1 MDRTINQRSLTEKRD
16 RLQQLVLNR
25 ALAQQQPGMI
35 AQKSTEAQQL
45 WARES
50 LMLRTAND
58 SLAILQ
64 EFEPQ
69 NQDLINNNE
78 DVRLY
83 LELHNAEAR
92 LGRIEEQYGRLF
104 QQAEIVTQ
112 QIFLTATEERT
123 NALFPN
129 VTDET
134 FWSHVYR
141 KVAADPNNLN
151 GWIVSYY
158 LFE

>member
-1 MDRTINQRSLTEKRD
+1 
-16 RLQQLVLNR
+16 
-25 ALAQQQPGMI
+25 
-35 AQKSTEAQQL
+35 
-45 WARES
+45 
-50 LMLRTAND
+50 MLRTANN

-69 NQDLINNNE
+69 NQDFINNNPH
-78 DVRLY
+78 VRLY

-104 QQAEIVTQ
+104 QQVEIMTQ
-112 QIFLTATEERT
+112 QIFLTTTEERS

-134 FWSHVYR
+134 FWSHIYR

-151 GWIVSYY
+151 GRIVSYY